1 MAMRVAVSPV
11 KRMSCDLARAVRRR
25 RDWRRDA
32 WRAVRE
38 VVEWGARIERRE
50 ARAVGT
56 EVEEVGSE
64 MRAGGS
70 CCESMREGL
79 GWWLTWR
86 RVGDDEWCTTRCE
99 DVLELQTD
107 KLESERLDDALDL
120 LSSIHILPSHVSV
133 FNKIIVG
140 TSRRLTP

>member
-79 GWWLTWR
+79 GW
-86 RVGDDEWCTTRCE
+86 
-99 DVLELQTD
+99 
-107 KLESERLDDALDL
+107 
-120 LSSIHILPSHVSV
+120 
-133 FNKIIVG
+133 
-140 TSRRLTP
+140 